1 MRTLAAQTMV
11 EVPLD
16 DGSTWTGTEAQLRK
30 DHPDWV
36 KFARIVQPTRSTRE
50 DYVDVEEDLY
60 DDPRPGRLPT
70 SSRTYVDVPGK
81 KLVRYE
87 YRSDQPIQRRRS
99 AVPPAETTHAPRYT
113 DDIPQTNPKRQK
125 RPRSRHWLVYL
136 GVGMLAML
144 TLWTG
149 LQALGSWWQIH
160 NDDVSY
166 GRPRTYQLDAVFG
179 HSDSTANLTHIIIVN
194 LNRHVIII
202 ELPGG
207 DPSKSRIY
215 SGPTLFG
222 DGQDLTP
229 VTGRAVD
236 VNGDGKLDLVL
247 FLQDQR
253 IVYINDGTQFR
264 PAKPGEHVTLPQ

>member
-1 MRTLAAQTMV
+1 MV

-36 KFARIVQPTRSTRE
+36 KFARIVQPTRTARE
-50 DYVDVEEDLY
+50 DYGDVKENLY

-81 KLVRYE
+81 KRVRYE

-144 TLWTG
+144 AFWTG

-166 GRPRTYQLDAVFG
+166 GRPRTYQFDAVFG
-179 HSDSTANLTHIIIVN
+179 HSDSTANPTHIIIVN
-194 LNRHVIII
+194 LKRHVIII

-207 DPSKSRIY
+207 DLSKSRIY

-229 VTGRAVD
+229 VTGKAVD

-247 FLQDQR
+247 LLQDQR